1 MSSLLTDTQQQETQW
16 IVKVN
21 GQVRSAPLTKA
32 LAESFVQKLPLTE
45 QSIAQIVPAT
55 SGGQEILLG

>member
-1 MSSLLTDTQQQETQW
+1 MSSLLTNSDNQETRY

-32 LAESFVQKLPLTE
+32 LAESFIQQLPLTE
-45 QSIAQIVPAT
+45 QSSAQIVPAT
-55 SGGQEILLG
+55 GNGQEILLG